1 MKRWQDRGEVEDS
14 DEGEIAVSNESQSPE
29 RARKRA
35 RIKDGGDKE
44 PAECTGAWKTT
55 GVGDTGYADDE
66 DPAKSWLQPKPTT
79 TYSRKAN
86 QPLPTGG
93 AEGAKPIGTHARC
106 VEAVRVVLLTGSNA
120 PQNSGDTNNSST
132 SRPASDDELPD
143 LSQSIVRRRD
153 KRPQTPVDQVLDIV
167 SARSSPLSELDGS
180 PLPPDVFTFGKE
192 RLNDTAGPDPT
203 TSSLQSDCDDDAA
216 IIAQIQ
222 GTDRV
227 AAMTAGRTLRTRKEK
242 QLHPY
247 AWEMTLYQQQ
257 LKQRGI
263 KPVRFA
269 TADKRAPETQDRSY
283 SADESESQDQ
293 LDGRRRSPVR
303 PSPELGADVPLPE
316 RLDAR
321 AEGTGSS
328 LASSGSSGDDDFPD
342 IDAVLGRNVQ
352 GITYDGRKR
361 RKILHAQGG
370 SRPNELAASVPA
382 ARGASADADEYSIP
396 PSPPSTSS
404 DSARQQ
410 EPQVEPT
417 RFRTLPSGFR
427 VPIGITPAPLPTP
440 QVSSEVRPAHAV
452 FDSTRSRSSSPPVRS
467 RISTLKDVRP
477 QPISIDSGTESDG
490 EAAEDLS
497 SEPDLED
504 RRLRRVQKRIRGV
517 LPASWLKIDLQSRQR
532 QAPTSPSRLR
542 TLSTASPPPTV
553 RPERGVAQRVIRTA
567 STPSC
572 NVLDL
577 ASADGSQSDIEQH
590 THARPPI
597 SRPDLG
603 LDKVLA
609 FGGDVDDDRMEVD
622 WVDPMVTGTSG
633 PRRAVNRG
641 KRRQPRITDAFRNAG
656 SRGGVDLSEERLG
669 LQHLAGTSMSKRQES
684 RRVTRQAPPKSRVH
698 ASGPRLSLLD
708 VPTHSK
714 APDATIPQFLR
725 VAQRQIRTRADR
737 GRHTPS
743 HKVIRLATREDTDE
757 ATAVLTAW
765 REGTIV
771 PRASPDQH
779 SSHRHVRLRAFS
791 PTNSV
796 GDHCNAEALTH
807 SDHLRQPLAEIAN
820 LQQQL
825 LPPPLW
831 EVESPGHSKHEPRV
845 VHRRPQIRQ
854 TLLQPTVIR
863 PNAGPSELRTP
874 GLSVHVATD
883 SEDITVTQ
891 QRERNEVPPQSARYR
906 DAQLESLERTYDTK
920 HRAAAFERR
929 MNCLTESIARPMHGA
944 LSRPWQLDRFFDH
957 QHVGSAK
964 RPSNLGPERVL
975 QHAVEGD
982 EQENARPFVLARRPR
997 KRPPQHINTEA
1008 RQYRQPS
1015 EPLPDLSTENFPS
1028 STPASTEGP
1037 ALHGFGPFGTRYATN
1052 FDIQPLPPGTFFHQ
1066 STFIGS
1072 GDFAACLKITERDF
1086 TSITGTIRVHVAG
1099 DVLGWGPWSEEVAA
1113 GLDRVSTA
1121 ILDALQTLSRPG
1133 VNAPL
1138 EEQLAVVTANIDHM
1152 LRSVVRY
1159 CSKCLTFSDLVDR
1172 RSCIQHLQRLVESLL
1187 EIDFDVQLGV
1197 NIHRRLRT
1205 RTRQYALVIATQTT
1219 LLSRHDVI
1227 GVDAKQR
1234 SEALATCAAQ
1244 TLARHLLPHAF
1255 DELRQFYD
1263 DNQQSAKREAGIR
1276 DDDTPVSS
1284 IVILKYCTRVLEVSR
1299 AHFWRLLEE
1308 AWQLDLGNIDNFLAL
1323 DRAWYELFTLLPMM
1337 EVDAAGM
1344 GRPGSRLYDTTH
1356 DWSLPKALTER
1367 VLQLYP
1373 ATSVASAASLND
1385 YVRTTLTRSFWLVA
1399 RWGWSKCE
1407 AILSTIFD
1415 FYAQRRLAQLD
1426 REESRGSPK
1435 FLDDLENS
1443 PSLVA
1448 QPEDRSFTIFL
1459 KILAI
1464 GLVNMQKFSTYSD
1477 KKIGGIAWRFI
1488 PNHGRTYPKEA
1499 DAKQSDMDA
1508 LRNHHD
1514 LLCTLYYSSPP
1525 GHRLR
1530 VELVQYLVNHSNSHR
1545 EACRLNVRAW
1555 ANIISFQ
1562 ASTSEPLDALQPLTA
1577 WFRDLLHTTMA
1588 QFRLAKTEAECDFAT
1603 AKAQAP
1609 NGSDITDGLLTSI
1622 IAANQRSITATL
1634 VEILAGL
1641 KQALLAA
1648 KSLSTTIA
1656 LVEGC
1661 AFWKAFVPFDTAEKR
1676 LVPALSE
1683 AVEAIKAAL
1692 SAQRRLAITI
1702 ESQSTSEESQDY
1714 GDSSALQELVTN
1726 DGAHPTA
1733 YKATISECLYGPV
1746 SEFISSLFGADVALE
1761 DMMLEKVVDAW
1772 VLVAK
1777 ENIRGTDRTWSSLI
1791 DTYSPGSWHHL
1802 RDTEQRRKFTP
1813 YFLARVVEAASGEE
1827 SDVMTGA
1834 VTALLTCLVERE
1846 AMLKYQHLLLAA
1858 LLNNVSNEPLMIN
1871 LPFGRDKRTNVYVV
1885 NLTDL
1890 RERRLAVLSSI
1901 LSNARDGLEEIMRK
1915 RPQMLQQSRR
1925 RYADMLRTLMQA
1937 MKSNYQELQG
1947 TTHYGQSADPALQ
1960 GSYVTFVQEVVSFL
1974 QQYATDIYRV
1984 DPFFTDSAA
1993 FPLPA
1998 ADPMYVVGRLRS
2010 YVPKLADGKI
2020 RKQLAVFVHSVS
2032 ERAAMDGHQDYL
2044 VGQLRTAMDGVLER
2058 GDPSAPTMRHV
2069 LLTAVFPTYVEA
2081 ALSTACSWILAL
2093 PILQVSGTVVRDLLY
2108 HVDLESN
2115 ASVNTVIETLLAT
2128 TKSLLEPLRHSLAHP
2143 GLLSL
2148 PHVQKV
2154 LQLIYDAAGGILT
2167 VCEYMVRLG
2176 HPVHSILDAL
2186 NELDRDAEEVARR
2199 LQGTYEEAW
2208 EGTQKLSLAPVESWS
2223 DTRAFAQS
2231 QLHDTLAN
2239 DWHAYDGVYTIR
2251 RSSISRE
2258 VVVPLSDGDEEEHS
2272 LLAALKRFR
2281 GSFAAIM
2288 TARQARVRR
2297 HAGGG
2302 SCDMGSLMV

>member
-66 DPAKSWLQPKPTT
+66 DPAKSWLHPKPTT

-342 IDAVLGRNVQ
+342 IDAVHGRNVQ

-477 QPISIDSGTESDG
+477 QPISIDSGTESEG
-490 EAAEDLS
+490 EAGEDLS

-517 LPASWLKIDLQSRQR
+517 LPASWLKIDIQSRQR

-567 STPSC
+567 STPSR

-1205 RTRQYALVIATQTT
+1205 RTRQYALVIAMQTT

-1227 GVDAKQR
+1227 GADAKQR

-1284 IVILKYCTRVLEVSR
+1284 IVILKCCTRVLEVSR

-1385 YVRTTLTRSFWLVA
+1385 YVRATLTRSFWLVA

-1407 AILSTIFD
+1407 AMLGTIFD

-1426 REESRGSPK
+1426 REELRGSPK
-1435 FLDDLENS
+1435 FLDDLENL

-1459 KILAI
+1459 KILAT
-1464 GLVNMQKFSTYSD
+1464 GLLNMHKFSEYSD

-1499 DAKQSDMDA
+1499 DVKQSDMDA

-1656 LVEGC
+1656 L
-1661 AFWKAFVPFDTAEKR
+1661 R

-1733 YKATISECLYGPV
+1733 YKATISECLHGPV
-1746 SEFISSLFGADVALE
+1746 SELISSLFGADVALE

-1772 VLVAK
+1772 ILVAK
-1777 ENIRGTDRTWSSLI
+1777 ENIRCTDRAWSSLI
-1791 DTYSPGSWHHL
+1791 DTYSPDSWHHL

-1901 LSNARDGLEEIMRK
+1901 LSNMRDGLEEIMRK
-1915 RPQMLQQSRR
+1915 RPQTLQQSRR

-2044 VGQLRTAMDGVLER
+2044 VGQLRTAIDGVLER

-2069 LLTAVFPTYVEA
+2069 LLTAVFPAYVEA

-2154 LQLIYDAAGGILT
+2154 LRLIYDAAGGILT

-2176 HPVHSILDAL
+2176 HAVNSILGAL
-2186 NELDRDAEEVARR
+2186 SELDRDAEEVARR

-2208 EGTQKLSLAPVESWS
+2208 EETQKPSLAPVESWS

-2231 QLHDTLAN
+2231 QLHDALAN

-2251 RSSISRE
+2251 RSTISRE

-2272 LLAALKRFR
+2272 LLAAMKRFR

-2297 HAGGG
+2297 HVVGG
-2302 SCDMGSLMV
+2302 SCGMGSLMV

>member
-14 DEGEIAVSNESQSPE
+14 DEGDFAFGNGSQSQTPE

-35 RIKDGGDKE
+35 RTEDGD
-44 PAECTGAWKTT
+44 ARDIT
-55 GVGDTGYADDE
+55 GVGDIGCADDE
-66 DPAKSWLQPKPTT
+66 DAAKSWLQPMSTIT
-79 TYSRKAN
+79 SARKTN
-86 QPLPTGG
+86 QPPPAGVVERANPG
-93 AEGAKPIGTHARC
+93 ATQVRC
-106 VEAVRVVLLTGSNA
+106 VEAVRIVVPTGSDIL
-120 PQNSGDTNNSST
+120 QESGAT
-132 SRPASDDELPD
+132 SD
-143 LSQSIVRRRD
+143 LSDSPPESEDEPPNLSQQIGGGSD
-153 KRPQTPVDQVLDIV
+153 KRPQTPLDEVPDIA

-180 PLPPDVFTFGKE
+180 PLQPDVSTFGGVGS
-192 RLNDTAGPDPT
+192 TVVSGPAPHPH
-203 TSSLQSDCDDDAA
+203 QSDCDDDAA

-222 GTDRV
+222 ATDRA

-269 TADKRAPETQDRSY
+269 TADRRAPETQDRSY
-283 SADESESQDQ
+283 SGDESESQEQ
-293 LDGRRRSPVR
+293 LGGSGRSL
-303 PSPELGADVPLPE
+303 SPELGADVPFPA
-316 RLDAR
+316 RPDAR
-321 AEGTGSS
+321 AEGIGSS
-328 LASSGSSGDDDFPD
+328 LASSASSGDDDFPD

-370 SRPNELAASVPA
+370 SRPNKLAASVPA
-382 ARGASADADEYSIP
+382 ARGASADANEYSIP

-410 EPQVEPT
+410 GPQVEPT

-440 QVSSEVRPAHAV
+440 QVSSEVRPAHAL

-467 RISTLKDVRP
+467 RISTLEDVRP
-477 QPISIDSGTESDG
+477 QPIPIDSDTDSKG

-532 QAPTSPSRLR
+532 QAPPSPSRPR
-542 TLSTASPPPTV
+542 RLSTVSPPPTV

-567 STPSC
+567 STPSR

-577 ASADGSQSDIEQH
+577 ASADGSLSNIEQN
-590 THARPPI
+590 THAGP
-597 SRPDLG
+597 SLWRPDLS
-603 LDKVLA
+603 LDKVFS

-622 WVDPMVTGTSG
+622 WVDPMVAGTSG
-633 PRRAVNRG
+633 PRRAVNKG

-656 SRGGVDLSEERLG
+656 SRGGVDLGEVTLG
-669 LQHLAGTSMSKRQES
+669 LRHRAGTSMSKRQGP
-684 RRVTRQAPPKSRVH
+684 RRVTGRAPPMSRPYSS
-698 ASGPRLSLLD
+698 APQLSLLD
-708 VPTHSK
+708 
-714 APDATIPQFLR
+714 APMYSNAPVAATPQFLR
-725 VAQRQIRTRADR
+725 VAQRQARTRADR
-737 GRHTPS
+737 GRHSPS
-743 HKVIRLATREDTDE
+743 KKVIRLATMDDTDD

-765 REGTIV
+765 REGTIM

-779 SSHRHVRLRAFS
+779 SSTRQVRLRASS
-791 PTNSV
+791 PANLV
-796 GDHCNAEALTH
+796 GDHGNVEALTNMVRP
-807 SDHLRQPLAEIAN
+807 RQPLAEIAN
-820 LQQQL
+820 PQQQL
-825 LPPPLW
+825 LPPPVRERECL
-831 EVESPGHSKHEPRV
+831 GHSRPQPHA
-845 VHRRPQIRQ
+845 VHRHPQVRHM
-854 TLLQPTVIR
+854 LLQPIVVR
-863 PNAGPSELRTP
+863 PIADPGELHPLGLPVQVVTNSKTNAVR
-874 GLSVHVATD
+874 
-883 SEDITVTQ
+883 Q
-891 QRERNEVPPQSARYR
+891 QRNRNEVPPQSAQYR
-906 DAQLESLERTYDTK
+906 GAQLESLERTYDTE

-944 LSRPWQLDRFFDH
+944 LSRPWQLDRFLDR
-957 QHVGSAK
+957 QHMASAK
-964 RPSNLGPERVL
+964 RRSNLVPKRVL

-982 EQENARPFVLARRPR
+982 EQEDARPAVLARRPR

-1037 ALHGFGPFGTRYATN
+1037 ALHGFGPFGTRYATD
-1052 FDIQPLPPGTFFHQ
+1052 FDIQPLPPGTFFDQ

-1205 RTRQYALVIATQTT
+1205 RTRQYALVIATQST

-1308 AWQLDLGNIDNFLAL
+1308 AWQLDLGKIDNVLAL
-1323 DRAWYELFTLLPMM
+1323 DRAWFDLFTLLPMM
-1337 EVDAAGM
+1337 EVDAAGI

-1385 YVRTTLTRSFWLVA
+1385 YVRTTLARSFWLVA

-1464 GLVNMQKFSTYSD
+1464 GLVNMQKFSKYSD

-1603 AKAQAP
+1603 AKAQVP

-1622 IAANQRSITATL
+1622 IVANQRSITATL

-1641 KQALLAA
+1641 KRALLAA

-1661 AFWKAFVPFDTAEKR
+1661 AFWKAFVPFDTTEKR

-1702 ESQSTSEESQDY
+1702 ESQSASEESQDY
-1714 GDSSALQELVTN
+1714 GDSSALQGLVTN

-1733 YKATISECLYGPV
+1733 YKAIISECLYGPV
-1746 SEFISSLFGADVALE
+1746 SELISSLFGADVALE

-1777 ENIRGTDRTWSSLI
+1777 ENIRGTDRTWSSLV

-1827 SDVMTGA
+1827 LDVMTGA

-1871 LPFGRDKRTNVYVV
+1871 LPFGRDKRTDVYVV

-1890 RERRLAVLSSI
+1890 RQRRLAVLSSI
-1901 LSNARDGLEEIMRK
+1901 LSNMRDGLEEIMRK
-1915 RPQMLQQSRR
+1915 RPQMIQQSRR

-1974 QQYATDIYRV
+1974 QQYATDMCRV

-2044 VGQLRTAMDGVLER
+2044 VGQLRTAMDGVLEK

-2069 LLTAVFPTYVEA
+2069 LLTAVFPAYVEA

-2108 HVDLESN
+2108 QVDLESN

-2154 LQLIYDAAGGILT
+2154 LQLIYDAAGGVLT
-2167 VCEYMVRLG
+2167 VCEYLVRLG
-2176 HPVHSILDAL
+2176 RAVHSILGAL

-2208 EGTQKLSLAPVESWS
+2208 EGQQKLSLAPVESWS

-2231 QLHDTLAN
+2231 QLHDALAN

-2251 RSSISRE
+2251 RSSTSRE

-2272 LLAALKRFR
+2272 LLAALKLFR
-2281 GSFAAIM
+2281 GSFAAIT

-2297 HAGGG
+2297 HAVGG
-2302 SCDMGSLMV
+2302 SCGLGSLMV

>member
-477 QPISIDSGTESDG
+477 QPISIDSGTESEG
-490 EAAEDLS
+490 EAGEDLS

-743 HKVIRLATREDTDE
+743 HKVIVLRLGRIPTRLPPYSRHGAKAQSSLAHHLTSIRVTDT
-757 ATAVLTAW
+757 
-765 REGTIV
+765 
-771 PRASPDQH
+771 
-779 SSHRHVRLRAFS
+779 

-1276 DDDTPVSS
+1276 DDDTPSSS

-1308 AWQLDLGNIDNFLAL
+1308 AWQLDLGNIDNVLAL
-1323 DRAWYELFTLLPMM
+1323 DRAWFDLFTLLPMM

-1901 LSNARDGLEEIMRK
+1901 LSNMRDGLEEIMRK
-1915 RPQMLQQSRR
+1915 RPQTLQQSRR

-1947 TTHYGQSADPALQ
+1947 TTHYGQSPDPALQ

-1974 QQYATDIYRV
+1974 QQYATNICRV

-2044 VGQLRTAMDGVLER
+2044 VGQLRTAMDGVLEK

>member
-1 MKRWQDRGEVEDS
+1 MKRWQDCGEVEDS
-14 DEGEIAVSNESQSPE
+14 DEGDFAFSNESQSPSPE

-35 RIKDGGDKE
+35 RIEDGSDKKPTE
-44 PAECTGAWKTT
+44 VTDARIIT
-55 GVGDTGYADDE
+55 GVGDIGCADDE
-66 DPAKSWLQPKPTT
+66 NAAKSWLQPKPTI
-79 TYSRKAN
+79 TYARKTN
-86 QPLPTGG
+86 QPPPAG
-93 AEGAKPIGTHARC
+93 AVESAKLGRTQVRC
-106 VEAVRVVLLTGSNA
+106 VEAVRVVVPTGSDIL
-120 PQNSGDTNNSST
+120 PESGATND
-132 SRPASDDELPD
+132 PSDSPPESEDELPN
-143 LSQSIVRRRD
+143 LSQGIGGGSD
-153 KRPQTPVDQVLDIV
+153 KRPQTPLDKVPDIA

-180 PLPPDVFTFGKE
+180 PLQPDVFTFGE
-192 RLNDTAGPDPT
+192 VVSTVVSGPAPHPH
-203 TSSLQSDCDDDAA
+203 QSDCDDAAA

-222 GTDRV
+222 ATDRV

-257 LKQRGI
+257 LKQRGV

-269 TADKRAPETQDRSY
+269 TANRRAPETQDRLY
-283 SADESESQDQ
+283 SGGESESQEQ
-293 LDGRRRSPVR
+293 MGGSGRSPIR
-303 PSPELGADVPLPE
+303 PSPELGADVPFPA
-316 RLDAR
+316 RPDAR

-328 LASSGSSGDDDFPD
+328 LASSASSGNDDFSD

-370 SRPNELAASVPA
+370 SRPHKLTASVPVE
-382 ARGASADADEYSIP
+382 RGASADANEYSIP

-427 VPIGITPAPLPTP
+427 VPIGITTAPLPTP
-440 QVSSEVRPAHAV
+440 QVFSEVRPAHAA

-467 RISTLKDVRP
+467 RISILEDVRP
-477 QPISIDSGTESDG
+477 QPISIDSGTESEG

-504 RRLRRVQKRIRGV
+504 RRLRRVKKRIRGV

-532 QAPTSPSRLR
+532 QAPPSPSRPR
-542 TLSTASPPPTV
+542 TLTTASPPPAV
-553 RPERGVAQRVIRTA
+553 RPERGVAQRVIRIA
-567 STPSC
+567 STPSR

-590 THARPPI
+590 THAGPPL
-597 SRPDLG
+597 SRPDLS
-603 LDKVLA
+603 LDKVLS

-622 WVDPMVTGTSG
+622 WVDPMVAGTSG
-633 PRRAVNRG
+633 PRRAINKG

-656 SRGGVDLSEERLG
+656 SRGGVDLGEERLG
-669 LQHLAGTSMSKRQES
+669 LQHRADTSMSKRQGP
-684 RRVTRQAPPKSRVH
+684 RRVTGRAPPKSR
-698 ASGPRLSLLD
+698 AYSSAPRLSLLD
-708 VPTHSK
+708 APMYSK
-714 APDATIPQFLR
+714 APVAATPQFLR
-725 VAQRQIRTRADR
+725 VAQRQARTRADR
-737 GRHTPS
+737 GRHSPS
-743 HKVIRLATREDTDE
+743 NKVIRLATRDDTDD

-765 REGTIV
+765 REGTIM

-779 SSHRHVRLRAFS
+779 SSSRQVRLRASS
-791 PTNSV
+791 PANLV
-796 GDHCNAEALTH
+796 GDHCNVEALTH
-807 SDHLRQPLAEIAN
+807 LVGPRQPLAEIAN

-825 LPPPLW
+825 LPPPLR
-831 EVESPGHSKHEPRV
+831 EEDGLGHSKHEPRV
-845 VHRRPQIRQ
+845 IYRRPQIRQ
-854 TLLQPTVIR
+854 TLLQPAVIR
-863 PNAGPSELRTP
+863 PIADPGELRTP
-874 GLSVHVATD
+874 GLSVQVATD
-883 SEDITVTQ
+883 SEVNTVRQ
-891 QRERNEVPPQSARYR
+891 QRKWNEMPPQSARYR
-906 DAQLESLERTYDTK
+906 GAQLESLEKTYDTE

-944 LSRPWQLDRFFDH
+944 LSRPWQLDRFLDH
-957 QHVGSAK
+957 QHVRSAK
-964 RPSNLGPERVL
+964 RPSNSGLERVL

-982 EQENARPFVLARRPR
+982 EQENARPSVLARRPR
-997 KRPPQHINTEA
+997 KRPPQHIDTEA
-1008 RQYRQPS
+1008 RLYRQPS
-1015 EPLPDLSTENFPS
+1015 EPLPSLSTQDFTS
-1028 STPASTEGP
+1028 STPTNTEGP
-1037 ALHGFGPFGTRYATN
+1037 ALHGFGPFGTRYATD
-1052 FDIQPLPPGTFFHQ
+1052 FDIQPLPLGTFFHQ

-1072 GDFAACLKITERDF
+1072 GDFAACLKLAERNF
-1086 TSITGTIRVHVAG
+1086 TSVTGTIRVHVAG
-1099 DVLGWGPWSEEVAA
+1099 DVLGWGPWSEEVAT
-1113 GLDRVSTA
+1113 GLDRIIDA
-1121 ILDALQTLSRPG
+1121 LLDALQTLREHD
-1133 VNAPL
+1133 ADAL
-1138 EEQLAVVTANIDHM
+1138 HEEQLAVVTANIDHM

-1172 RSCIQHLQRLVESLL
+1172 RSCVQHLQRLVESLL

-1197 NIHRRLRT
+1197 NIYRRLRT
-1205 RTRQYALVIATQTT
+1205 RTRQYTLVIATQTT
-1219 LLSRHDVI
+1219 LLTRHDVI
-1227 GVDAKQR
+1227 GADAKQR

-1244 TLARHLLPHAF
+1244 TLARHLLPQAF
-1255 DELRQFYD
+1255 DELSLFYD

-1276 DDDTPVSS
+1276 DDDTTISS
-1284 IVILKYCTRVLEVSR
+1284 VVILKYCTRALEVSR

-1308 AWQLDLGNIDNFLAL
+1308 AWQLDVGSMDNILAL
-1323 DRAWYELFTLLPMM
+1323 DRAWYDLFTLLPMM
-1337 EVDAAGM
+1337 EVDAAGI

-1373 ATSVASAASLND
+1373 ATSVASAASFND
-1385 YVRTTLTRSFWLVA
+1385 YVRATLTRSFWLVA

-1407 AILSTIFD
+1407 AMLGTIFD

-1426 REESRGSPK
+1426 REESRGPPK

-1464 GLVNMQKFSTYSD
+1464 GLLNMQKFSEYSD

-1499 DAKQSDMDA
+1499 DVKQSDMDA

-1588 QFRLAKTEAECDFAT
+1588 QFRLAKTEAECDFAS
-1603 AKAQAP
+1603 AKAQAQS
-1609 NGSDITDGLLTSI
+1609 GSGITDGLLSSI
-1622 IAANQRSITATL
+1622 VAANQRSITATL

-1641 KQALLAA
+1641 KRALLAS
-1648 KSLSTTIA
+1648 KSLSTAIA

-1676 LVPALSE
+1676 LVPALSK
-1683 AVEAIKAAL
+1683 AVEVIKAAL
-1692 SAQRRLAITI
+1692 SAQRRLAITV

-1726 DGAHPTA
+1726 D
-1733 YKATISECLYGPV
+1733 EL
-1746 SEFISSLFGADVALE
+1746 ISSLFGADVALE
-1761 DMMLEKVVDAW
+1761 DMMLEKIVDAW

-1791 DTYSPGSWHHL
+1791 DTYSPDSWHHL
-1802 RDTEQRRKFTP
+1802 RDTEQRRKFSP

-1834 VTALLTCLVERE
+1834 VTTLLTCLVERE
-1846 AMLKYQHLLLAA
+1846 AMLKYQHLHLSA

-1871 LPFGRDKRTNVYVV
+1871 LPFGRDKRTDVYVV

-1901 LSNARDGLEEIMRK
+1901 LSNMRDSLEEIMRK

-1974 QQYATDIYRV
+1974 QQYATDICRV

-2010 YVPKLADGKI
+2010 YIPKLADGKI

-2044 VGQLRTAMDGVLER
+2044 VGQLRTAMDGVLE
-2058 GDPSAPTMRHV
+2058 GGNPSAPTMRHV
-2069 LLTAVFPTYVEA
+2069 LLTAVFPAYVEA
-2081 ALSTACSWILAL
+2081 ALLTACSWILAL

-2108 HVDLESN
+2108 QVDLESN

-2167 VCEYMVRLG
+2167 VCEYMVCLG
-2176 HPVHSILDAL
+2176 HAVYSILGAL

-2231 QLHDTLAN
+2231 QLHDALAN

-2251 RSSISRE
+2251 RSNISRE

-2272 LLAALKRFR
+2272 LLAAMKRFR

-2297 HAGGG
+2297 HVVGG
-2302 SCDMGSLMV
+2302 SCGMGSLMV

>member
-477 QPISIDSGTESDG
+477 QPISIDSGTESEG
-490 EAAEDLS
+490 EAGEDLS

-1276 DDDTPVSS
+1276 DDDTPSSS

-1308 AWQLDLGNIDNFLAL
+1308 AWQLDLGNIDNVLAL
-1323 DRAWYELFTLLPMM
+1323 DRAWFDLFTLLPMM

-1656 LVEGC
+1656 L
-1661 AFWKAFVPFDTAEKR
+1661 R

-1813 YFLARVVEAASGEE
+1813 YFLARVGEAASGEE

-1901 LSNARDGLEEIMRK
+1901 LSNMRDGLEEIMRK
-1915 RPQMLQQSRR
+1915 RPQTLQQSRR

-1974 QQYATDIYRV
+1974 QQYATNICRV

-2044 VGQLRTAMDGVLER
+2044 VGQLRTAMDGVLEK